1 MNMLC
6 PTLLLAGEKDRSFA
20 GQAQKLYDLLK
31 CPKKYI
37 LFITEE
43 GAEDHCQEALFLA
56 NQRIF
61 DWLDEM
67 SLSSIQLMVIAA
79 VAICWWEPNINGLA
93 SIQNR
98 FDIYAVECAPNLTH
112 FIHPV

>member
-43 GAEDHCQEALFLA
+43 GAEDHCH
-56 NQRIF
+56 
-61 DWLDEM
+61 
-67 SLSSIQLMVIAA
+67 V
-79 VAICWWEPNINGLA
+79 
-93 SIQNR
+93 
-98 FDIYAVECAPNLTH
+98 Y
-112 FIHPV
+112 